1 MKRVKDLPIGSKIK
15 DVNTKYLGAP
25 ITWMVVDKNHVG
37 YPENSVTL
45 ISDKILCYKCFD
57 FKEKLQPFRHPR
69 QTLGNERYAYSN
81 ILSWLNGR
89 GVPGEWYT
97 AKHDKDWP
105 PDAVGEIQKAYINEG
120 GFLNGFDPK
129 FLQSILNTT
138 VQVQATDNEL
148 GQLLGTVPDNV
159 TSKVFLP
166 AKEELGLKAEW
177 DSTRLLY
184 FSGKEALKAVPTPE
198 AKADNPSVSESYF
211 LYMLR
216 SPRIVR
222 EGTLDYVK
230 FGMVHVIADLNDP
243 KLHISL
249 CMNELGVRPMVNVK
263 EDMLVGDH
271 PDSDGAYVIKFNSAP
286 VISGEDKH
294 LGEKNEPFEVSY
306 SVSDVDVDDEVTIT
320 EYLNGSLLRTLQNAN
335 NTTQTISITP
345 ELLNSSYLGDT
356 NTIEVQAADNH
367 NHVVYRRF
375 RFIRTNLPPEIDG
388 NDENLG
394 ELASPPTVTFKAS
407 DPDGNKMSA
416 TIKLNQRVIGTI
428 AEVKA
433 GELQTY
439 KIPWKE
445 FMRCMHSMTHHL
457 WIEVRDTSGGLAIR
471 RYTFTRKVTEIVYEA
486 KKDIGK
492 AAEAVVFSVDAVLG
506 ASARMILEVSND
518 ANLPGA
524 HWVSYDNGMIHR
536 FNSQP
541 SGATTVGFRVKITRG
556 TSLSALNAIG
566 GSYL

>member
-69 QTLGNERYAYSN
+69 QTLGNERYAHSN

-138 VQVQATDNEL
+138 VQVQATDSEQ
-148 GQLLGTVPDNV
+148 GQLLGTVPDSV

-166 AKEELGLKAEW
+166 AKEELGLKDEW
-177 DSTRLLY
+177 DSTRLAY
-184 FSGKEALKAVPTPE
+184 FSGKESLKAVPTQE
-198 AKADNPSVSESYF
+198 AKTDYPTTPNEFF
-211 LYMLR
+211 LYWLR
-216 SPRIVR
+216 TPRITN
-222 EGTLDYVK
+222 ENGTKRIALGFTD
-230 FGMVHVIADLNDP
+230 VIGDLNNP
-243 KLHISL
+243 ILHFAR
-249 CMNELGVRPMVNVK
+249 CMNEVGVRPMVNVK

-306 SVSDVDVDDEVTIT
+306 SVSDVDVDDEITIT

-394 ELASPPTVTFKAS
+394 ELTSPPTVTFKAS

-536 FNSQP
+536 FDSQP

>member
-105 PDAVGEIQKAYINEG
+105 PDAVDEIQKAYINEG

-166 AKEELGLKAEW
+166 AKEELGLKDEW
-177 DSTRLLY
+177 DSTRLAY
-184 FSGKEALKAVPTPE
+184 FSGKESLKAVPTPE

-230 FGMVHVIADLNDP
+230 LGMVHVIADLNDP
-243 KLHISL
+243 KLHISR
-249 CMNELGVRPMVNVK
+249 CVNELGVRPMVNVK

-306 SVSDVDVDDEVTIT
+306 SVSDVDVDDEITIT

-394 ELASPPTVTFKAS
+394 ELTSPPTVTFKAS

-536 FNSQP
+536 FSSQP

>member
-1 MKRVKDLPIGSKIK
+1 M
-15 DVNTKYLGAP
+15 
-25 ITWMVVDKNHVG
+25 
-37 YPENSVTL
+37 
-45 ISDKILCYKCFD
+45 
-57 FKEKLQPFRHPR
+57 
-69 QTLGNERYAYSN
+69 
-81 ILSWLNGR
+81 
-89 GVPGEWYT
+89 
-97 AKHDKDWP
+97 
-105 PDAVGEIQKAYINEG
+105 
-120 GFLNGFDPK
+120 
-129 FLQSILNTT
+129 
-138 VQVQATDNEL
+138 
-148 GQLLGTVPDNV
+148 
-159 TSKVFLP
+159 
-166 AKEELGLKAEW
+166 
-177 DSTRLLY
+177 
-184 FSGKEALKAVPTPE
+184 
-198 AKADNPSVSESYF
+198 
-211 LYMLR
+211 
-216 SPRIVR
+216 
-222 EGTLDYVK
+222 
-230 FGMVHVIADLNDP
+230 
-243 KLHISL
+243 
-249 CMNELGVRPMVNVK
+249 
-263 EDMLVGDH
+263 
-271 PDSDGAYVIKFNSAP
+271 
-286 VISGEDKH
+286 
-294 LGEKNEPFEVSY
+294 GEKNEPFEVSY
-306 SVSDVDVDDEVTIT
+306 SVSDVDVDDEITIT

-345 ELLNSSYLGDT
+345 ELLNSSYLGNT

-394 ELASPPTVTFKAS
+394 ELTSPPTVTFKAS

-536 FNSQP
+536 FSSQP